1 MIVSRAIAVALL
13 AASAS
18 VHAAVP
24 SPAALADV
32 DKIFAE
38 WQLAAHVP
46 GLVYGVVVDG
56 RLVHVRGLGVQ
67 DVETRS
73 PVTPD
78 TLFRIASMSKAF
90 TALAILKLRD
100 EGKVSLDAPAELYVP
115 ELRGWK
121 GPTTDSPR
129 ITVRNLMRPLGMTAT
144 GYDVFASPQAR
155 RAIGYR
161 WQDNGWQRE
170 PDMKD
175 GAFGAMGG
183 VETSA
188 NDYARWVAFL
198 LSAWPA
204 RDGPDQGPVPRGTV
218 RQIVT
223 GSNFVI
229 AAMRNAAAGGTPC
242 RQARTYAMGWSVTD
256 DCDLGTIVSHS
267 GGYPGYGSN
276 VLLLPSKGVGIFA
289 FSSKTYGAASLPNLR
304 AALSLAKNGA
314 LADRLIP
321 TDAGLALAYDA
332 ARAVW
337 RSGDIASAP
346 LANNM
351 LMDHDAAGWRK
362 LVDGVKADVGS
373 CAATEPVT
381 PVSAMEGKFRW
392 TCERGR
398 VVGRVQRA
406 PTPSITLQALEF
418 AVDVP

>member
-1 MIVSRAIAVALL
+1 MIVSRAIAVAFL
-13 AASAS
+13 ATSAS

-56 RLVHVRGLGVQ
+56 QLVHVRGLGVQ

-229 AAMRNAAAGGTPC
+229 AAMRNPAAGGTPC

-304 AALSLAKNGA
+304 AALSLAKNGV

-321 TDAGLALAYDA
+321 TDAGLASAYDA

-351 LMDHDAAGWRK
+351 LMDHDAADWRK
-362 LVDGVKADVGS
+362 LVDVVKADVGS

-418 AVDVP
+418 VVDVP